1 MHGPISGAVNILD
14 CTFRD
19 GGYYTNWTF
28 SDDLVADY
36 LAAMAVLPID
46 IIELGLAG
54 KGSSA
59 GPFANMNNLTA
70 RDLRFS
76 RNTMLAVMID
86 AKDYLECGD
95 DLGERLESDLG
106 RKLADGVDIIR
117 IAVHYGSAGKCGA
130 LVRHLLDRGYRVVLN
145 LMQIDL
151 ANRHEL
157 EQCLAC
163 VSGIDGLSAVYL
175 ADSLGTM
182 KPARVKE
189 MVTSFVDRLKVDIGY
204 HAHDNSGL
212 AVTNALDAAGCGTAW
227 LDCTV
232 AGMGRGA
239 GNASTEQLLRVVAPD
254 CAKPAEDRLQQLIV
268 KHFNP
273 MKQQFGWGDNL
284 FYQIGAA
291 NGLHPTFVQEILGDR
306 SLSELQIFQWIK
318 TIPAN
323 STSFSRAVLDIARQN
338 VIADGLSSHGITEH
352 VA

>member
-1 MHGPISGAVNILD
+1 MNILD

-28 SDDLVADY
+28 PDDLVADY

-46 IIELGLAG
+46 VIELGLAG
-54 KGSSA
+54 KGPSA
-59 GPFANMNNLTA
+59 GPFANINNLKA
-70 RDLRFS
+70 RELRFS
-76 RNTMLAVMID
+76 KNTMLAVMID
-86 AKDYLECGD
+86 AKDYLEYEGN
-95 DLGERLESDLG
+95 LGARLEDDLG
-106 RKLADGVDIIR
+106 RKLHDGVDIIR
-117 IAVHYGSAGKCGA
+117 IAVHYGSASKCGP
-130 LVRHLLDRGYRVVLN
+130 LVQHLLDRDYRVFLN

-151 ANRHEL
+151 ADRHEL
-157 EQCLAC
+157 QQCLAS
-163 VSGIDGLSAVYL
+163 VHKINGLSAVYV

-182 KPARVKE
+182 KPARMKE
-189 MVTSFVDRLKVDIGY
+189 LVTSFLDGLDVDIGY

-212 AVTNALDAAGCGTAW
+212 AVTNAVGAAACGSTW

-239 GNASTEQLLRVVAPD
+239 GNASTEQLLRVAVQD
-254 CAKPAEDRLQQLIV
+254 YSKLAEDRLQQVIV
-268 KHFNP
+268 EHFNP
-273 MKQQFGWGDNL
+273 LRRQFGWGDNL

-291 NGLHPTFVQEILGDR
+291 NGLHPSFVQEILGDR

-323 STSFSRAVLDIARQN
+323 SASFDRTVLEMAKQN
-338 VIADGLSSHGITEH
+338 VIAHGLSTRGMMEN